1 MIMGRPRLG
10 WLVTVG
16 WGGAWEG
23 TVAVVV
29 AILAVSMLVVTNI
42 AVGGADDLSIQ
53 IIRIYARTTISSDK
67 KSSVFQC
74 GRSRGK
80 FILSGTMSFVQ
91 IL

>member
-16 WGGAWEG
+16 WGGGCEG

-53 IIRIYARTTISSDK
+53 IIRIYVPLFRVTK
-67 KSSVFQC
+67 KAVCFNVEEVGANSYLVV
-74 GRSRGK
+74 
-80 FILSGTMSFVQ
+80 L
-91 IL
+91 